1 MEKDFFLKMNIGRQ
15 AHYTWRHGVHLVKIE
30 SSRFDYDLY
39 QLDRFFVEVVYNIE
53 LGQVERIEG
62 FSSKDK
68 LIAYVESLD
77 ISEIIP

>member
-68 LIAYVESLD
+68 LITYVESLD